1 MHVEA
6 RGWGCSLSRN
16 LVILGGG
23 GHAKVV
29 IENLESEGYYSICGY
44 TVTNGEAGRQPLLG
58 YPFLGGD
65 DILPRLLDSGVR
77 WAFVAI
83 GDNAA
88 RMRCLERVRVLG
100 FSIAN
105 AVSSRACVSKRATLG
120 AGVAIMPGAVVNV
133 ETRIGDGVIVNT
145 NAGIDHDCEIGDHCH
160 IAPGAA
166 IAGSVKIDT
175 GAFLGIGCRVLPG
188 VRVGSWSVVGGGAVV
203 TSNLPP
209 DSVAIGVPARVTR
222 RIQHE

>member
-1 MHVEA
+1 VHVEA

-120 AGVAIMPGAVVNV
+120 AGV
-133 ETRIGDGVIVNT
+133 IVNT